1 MGEMNNVVVECAAI
15 LFDMDG
21 TLVDSTSVV
30 ERQWRLFAA
39 RYNLDYAHIMR
50 ISHGRRN
57 AETIR
62 EIAPHLATPEIF
74 AAFDKSELLDK
85 EGVVAVSGAAEL
97 IGKLAGHEWAV
108 VTSAGQDLA
117 RSRLQSVRLPLPD
130 VLIGAEDV
138 RAGKPDPEGYLAAAE
153 RLKVPPNLCV
163 VFEDTVPGL
172 EAARAAGMRAIGIT
186 TTYPA
191 SQLGQEHCIEHF
203 GEVRVA
209 RPEDGRIQLNFRI
222 VG

>member
-1 MGEMNNVVVECAAI
+1 MGEMNNVVLECAAI

-39 RYNLDYAHIMR
+39 RHDLDYAHIMR

-62 EIAPHLATPEIF
+62 EIAPHLATPEVF
-74 AAFDKSELLDK
+74 AAFDEAELADK
-85 EGVVAVSGAAEL
+85 EGVLAVSGAADL
-97 IGKLAGHEWAV
+97 IGELAGHEWAV

-117 RSRLQSVRLPLPD
+117 RSRLQSVGLPLPE

-138 RAGKPDPEGYLAAAE
+138 RMGKPDPEGYLAAAE
-153 RLKVPPNLCV
+153 RLRVPANLCL
-163 VFEDTVPGL
+163 VFEDTMPGL
-172 EAARAAGMRAIGIT
+172 QAARAAGMHGIGIT

-191 SQLGQEHCIEHF
+191 SQLGQHCIEDF
-203 GEVRVA
+203 REVRVA
-209 RPEDGRIQLNFRI
+209 RPSHGKIQLSLWFRL
-222 VG
+222 